1 MVRLIHSVFAMLAM
15 ALAVQACDYCQCK
28 FTDGSHCCT
37 TSTYAHSCEEVC
49 KNAARY
55 GDDVKCSAGGLSE
68 CIGYFTAN
76 GRAQCNS
83 QAYDFD

>member
-1 MVRLIHSVFAMLAM
+1 MVRLIPSVLAMLAV
-15 ALAVQACDYCQCK
+15 ALA

>member
-1 MVRLIHSVFAMLAM
+1 MVRLIHSVLAMLAV
-15 ALAVQACDYCQCK
+15 ALAVHACDYCQCK

-68 CIGYFTAN
+68 CIGYFPAN